1 MQDLLCCSSGLQA
14 LTTSNQLKSKRRE
27 DSRKG
32 YHLYLNFQMLGTACL
47 QEAKMLSLKGV
58 CKGLD
63 DLKDELTCKP
73 ANPLPAV
80 SGTSTPAAT
89 DVAMEEVSDTE
100 GSELSVQLDP
110 RKTQSEPP
118 LSPRSIVGATPEDA
132 EPSLPAEGTGEPEG
146 PPNAGTSLPGGGTG
160 EPEGTPNAGTSLPA
174 GGTGE
179 PEGTRQRWGCQEYRH
194 ARFHHSSSLA
204 CKGRGAFCTLPILS

>member
-1 MQDLLCCSSGLQA
+1 ME
-14 LTTSNQLKSKRRE
+14 KRRQQE
-27 DSRKG
+27 RVPPVPEVPADAGNSLPAKG
-32 YHLYLNFQMLGTACL
+32 KNAEL
-47 QEAKMLSLKGV
+47 ERV

-100 GSELSVQLDP
+100 GSELSVQIDP

-132 EPSLPAEGTGEPEG
+132 GPSLPAEGTGEPEG
-146 PPNAGTSLPGGGTG
+146 PPNAGTSLP
-160 EPEGTPNAGTSLPA
+160 A
-174 GGTGE
+174 GGTGVMLE
-179 PEGTRQRWGCQEYRH
+179 PACLQVAQKNLKVLPMLEPACLQEAQKNQLLHPLQVELQQHLR
-194 ARFHHSSSLA
+194 
-204 CKGRGAFCTLPILS
+204 

>member
-1 MQDLLCCSSGLQA
+1 ME
-14 LTTSNQLKSKRRE
+14 KRRQQERVPPVPE
-27 DSRKG
+27 DPAAAGK
-32 YHLYLNFQMLGTACL
+32 
-47 QEAKMLSLKGV
+47 SLPARSKNAELERV

-89 DVAMEEVSDTE
+89 DVAMEEVSDT
-100 GSELSVQLDP
+100 VQLDP

-146 PPNAGTSLPGGGTG
+146 PPNAGTSLRAGAQENLKALPMLEPACLQVAQKNLKVLPMLEPACLEPAAPSPTGGTAA
-160 EPEGTPNAGTSLPA
+160 TPVMNGSWLLENAHPQV
-174 GGTGE
+174 
-179 PEGTRQRWGCQEYRH
+179 PDD
-194 ARFHHSSSLA
+194 
-204 CKGRGAFCTLPILS
+204 LSDLDTVNN